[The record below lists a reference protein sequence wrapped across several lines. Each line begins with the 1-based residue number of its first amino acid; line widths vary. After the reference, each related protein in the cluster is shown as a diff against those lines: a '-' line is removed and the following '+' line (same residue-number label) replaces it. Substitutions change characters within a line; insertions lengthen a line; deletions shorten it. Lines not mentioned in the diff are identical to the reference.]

1 MPLTDEQVHELIV
14 AKGERQF
21 ARIINRRNTL
31 TFAHQFAMAMQ
42 QRVRHEDDR
51 VRLLLTSDET
61 ATYNAVLSQLR
72 RAFALTEPGSR

>member
-31 TFAHQFAMAMQ
+31 AFAHQFVIAMQ
-42 QRVRHEDDR
+42 QRAQHEDEGVR
-51 VRLLLTSDET
+51 VLLTPDEM
-61 ATYNAVLSQLR
+61 ATYNAALSQLR